1 MRKSAGSISSCSSS
15 GFEVLEMDKRND
27 GHGFPTHVRRMFDK
41 IANFQKEVENFTL
54 TCSNMPLASIGKSS
68 LQ

>member
-1 MRKSAGSISSCSSS
+1 MH
-15 GFEVLEMDKRND
+15 ERND
-27 GHGFPTHVRRMFDK
+27 GHGLANRIRNIVDE
-41 IANFQKEVENFTL
+41 IANFQKEVEKITL